1 MSCLERCPQFRG
13 VFIPLYNVHRGFHC
27 TMYTGGVISG
37 VEQQGLTH
45 SSQTVET
52 EEKKVVGS

>member
-13 VFIPLYNVHRGFHC
+13 VFIPLYNVHR
-27 TMYTGGVISG
+27 GVISG